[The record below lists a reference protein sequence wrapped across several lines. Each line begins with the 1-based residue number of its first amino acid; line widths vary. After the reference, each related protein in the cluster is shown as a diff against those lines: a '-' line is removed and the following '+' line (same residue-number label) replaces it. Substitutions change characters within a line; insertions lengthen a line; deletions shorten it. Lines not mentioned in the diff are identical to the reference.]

1 MAGYFHSVAVDD
13 RLGSF
18 TYENDTQTTNLYLGN
33 INPKVNLIFEIKLM
47 TVLNLLNFFV
57 SMMSLVIDCIFELV
71 QYVSVTM
78 NSPDSWI
85 PVEIC
90 KQS

>member
-33 INPKVNLIFEIKLM
+33 INPKVNLISEIKLM
-47 TVLNLLNFFV
+47 TVWIEFFFSMIYIYIILLFDISDKPHRFTNQQK
-57 SMMSLVIDCIFELV
+57 D
-71 QYVSVTM
+71 
-78 NSPDSWI
+78 
-85 PVEIC
+85 
-90 KQS
+90 KK